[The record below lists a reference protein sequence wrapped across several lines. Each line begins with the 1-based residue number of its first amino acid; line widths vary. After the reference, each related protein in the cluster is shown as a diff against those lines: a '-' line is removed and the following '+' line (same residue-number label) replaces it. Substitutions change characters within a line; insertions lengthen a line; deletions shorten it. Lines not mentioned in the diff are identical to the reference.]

1 MRPKHCSIYIDHR
14 GIRSCQ
20 RTIIHHDH
28 TSSNNVSLPT
38 KRLTT
43 FQQNICF
50 LLNSIEYTL
59 GMASQHN
66 MGLMNMYIRRELKME
81 ETAGDST
88 KGAKNK
94 MEKSTFW
101 SCMRSAWIWDV

>member
-1 MRPKHCSIYIDHR
+1 
-14 GIRSCQ
+14 
-20 RTIIHHDH
+20 
-28 TSSNNVSLPT
+28 
-38 KRLTT
+38 
-43 FQQNICF
+43 
-50 LLNSIEYTL
+50 
-59 GMASQHN
+59 MASQHN